1 MALVCLASFQDS
13 RQRPRKATTTA
24 KTYQMNVPDTVTSIR
39 PANANRTYLTLRNES
54 LGVDMRYAYSA
65 ADLPGNGFLVRFGEA
80 VDIESP
86 QEIFAISTIAGQIIP
101 ISMDE
106 GSG

>member
-1 MALVCLASFQDS
+1 MPLVCLASFQDS
-13 RQRPRKATTTA
+13 RVKPRKATTTA
-24 KTYQMNVPDTVTSIR
+24 LTYTQVVPDVATSIR

-54 LGVDMRYAYSA
+54 LGVDLRYAYRL
-65 ADLPGNGFLVRFGEA
+65 ADLPLSGFLVRFGES

-86 QEIFAISTIAGQIIP
+86 QEIFAVATIAGQTVP

>member
-1 MALVCLASFQDS
+1 MALTCMASFQDS
-13 RQRPRKATTTA
+13 RVKPRKATSTA
-24 KTYQMNVPDTVTSIR
+24 KTYQANVTDAVTSIR

-54 LGVDMRYAYSA
+54 QGVDLRYAYAA
-65 ADLPGNGFLVRFGEA
+65 ADLPLSGFLVRFGES

-86 QEIFAISTIAGQIIP
+86 QEIFAISTVPAMVVP

>member
-1 MALVCLASFQDS
+1 MPLSCLASFQDS
-13 RQRPRKATTTA
+13 RTKPRKATSTA
-24 KTYQMNVPDTVTSIR
+24 KTYTQVVPDSATSIR

-54 LGVDMRYAYSA
+54 LGVDLRYAYAA
-65 ADLPGNGFLVRFGEA
+65 ADLPLNGFLVRFGES

-86 QEIFAISTIAGQIIP
+86 QEIFAVSTIAAMTVP